1 MQHKLIYMKLKNKQ
15 NYDRVQ
21 DSGDFWQASHW
32 QGQAVVGRWVL
43 DAGNI
48 LYLGGDY
55 MGVWKYKGS
64 FSCMLNNYTPHCL
77 NVTPHFKK

>member
-1 MQHKLIYMKLKNKQ
+1 MKLKNKQ

-48 LYLGGDY
+48 LYLGGDNV
-55 MGVWKYKGS
+55 GV
-64 FSCMLNNYTPHCL
+64 
-77 NVTPHFKK
+77 